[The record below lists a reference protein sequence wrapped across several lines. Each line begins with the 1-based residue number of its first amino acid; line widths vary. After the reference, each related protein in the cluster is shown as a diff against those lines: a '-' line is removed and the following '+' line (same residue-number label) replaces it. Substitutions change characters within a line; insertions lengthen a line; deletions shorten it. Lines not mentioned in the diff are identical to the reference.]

1 MSFRKNSVCYEKDLQ
16 DFFDETGTNTSG
28 RQIEDFLF
36 ILQKKNL
43 KLESKSIVSFKALK
57 WFLVKEVFH
66 TSGGFA
72 LIFLRFAECFLF

>member
-57 WFLVKEVFH
+57 
-66 TSGGFA
+66 
-72 LIFLRFAECFLF
+72 